1 MLKTDNPEILSFYKD
16 NNIDFEE
23 ANLIFVSL
31 LKKLGQKFTNSNESA
46 LSNNLLKNLL
56 TKVGNIENNQRNISE
71 NISTIL
77 TNINNITS
85 SLNEQ
90 KMKNLTEFQNLLK
103 LHMDNFALKC
113 QDNNNTLFDKISDK
127 LQILQEN
134 NINSIKNN
142 LREIFQE
149 KDDALFNR
157 LIIDISKK
165 FSELNTE
172 TSKILNGNPSDD
184 LYKKMDTLIIDK
196 FDSISKNINE
206 TILSLLTKSNG
217 DIFKE
222 MEKQYDTFNSMRE
235 FFEKKKYCNSSTT
248 GKLGEERLE
257 KILNECFPSSTI
269 INSSSIAKNGDFIL
283 ERNGRKKIIFE
294 NKEYNT
300 NVPDSEITK
309 FIRDIE
315 LNKTNGVFLS
325 QTSGIANKKNLEI
338 DIHDGNIIIFLHNVD
353 YNIDMIRSSIEMIDI
368 IENAL
373 KLNSNEDCSEKIS
386 KNKLEEIRAEYLF
399 FINQKKLILETSKEY
414 NKKITEQIERLEMSN
429 ISKLLSKNFS
439 DLDLAEFKCEFC
451 TKSFK
456 NKRALASHYKG
467 CDRKIKKISNTNDI
481 IKINA

>member
-1 MLKTDNPEILSFYKD
+1 MLKTENPEIIAFYEE

-31 LKKLGQKFTNSNESA
+31 LKKLGQKFTNSNENA
-46 LSNNLLKNLL
+46 LSNNLLKNIL
-56 TKVGNIENNQRNISE
+56 TKVGTIENNQRNISE

-77 TNINNITS
+77 TNINNITC

-103 LHMDNFALKC
+103 LHMDNFGLKL

-127 LQILQEN
+127 LKTIQEN

-149 KDDALFNR
+149 KDDVLFNK

-172 TSKILNGNPSDD
+172 TNKILNGNPSDD

-196 FDSISKNINE
+196 FDLISKNINE

-217 DIFKE
+217 EIFKE

-235 FFEKKKYCNSSTT
+235 FLEKKKYCNSSTT

-269 INSSSIAKNGDFIL
+269 INSSSISKNGDFIL
-283 ERNGRKKIIFE
+283 ERNGYKKIIFE

-300 NVPDSEITK
+300 NVPDPEITK

-353 YNIDMIRSSIEMIDI
+353 YNIDMIRSSVEMIDI

-481 IKINA
+481 IKIDA